1 LKSSNEIL
9 NIIICR
15 FPDQKNN
22 IKQLFDESDSFG
34 LLCRDYYDCIMMLE
48 KLKISGNKQCDIL
61 KEYQILVEE
70 IEDEILERILN

>member
-1 LKSSNEIL
+1 MKSSNEIL

-15 FPDQKNN
+15 FPDQENN

>member
-1 LKSSNEIL
+1 MKSSNEIL